1 MKNKKIIISLI
12 FILLIA
18 GLIIFIITHLQ
29 KNDLQSQSEY
39 TPEEEISENQMN
51 QTMVALYF
59 IDAEKKSLKS
69 EGRLIPTNNL
79 LSDPYKELVILLT
92 SGPKTSGLENAL
104 PNDTRILET
113 TFSNHCATL
122 NFSPEILNFSDETQK
137 YNIIN
142 CLLNTL
148 TQLNEVN
155 SIKILINGE
164 INENFKEEY
173 SDIISN
179 KNN

>member
-59 IDAEKKSLKS
+59 IDAEKKIFKIRRSINS
-69 EGRLIPTNNL
+69 
-79 LSDPYKELVILLT
+79 YK
-92 SGPKTSGLENAL
+92 
-104 PNDTRILET
+104 
-113 TFSNHCATL
+113 
-122 NFSPEILNFSDETQK
+122 
-137 YNIIN
+137 
-142 CLLNTL
+142 
-148 TQLNEVN
+148 
-155 SIKILINGE
+155 
-164 INENFKEEY
+164 
-173 SDIISN
+173 
-179 KNN
+179 